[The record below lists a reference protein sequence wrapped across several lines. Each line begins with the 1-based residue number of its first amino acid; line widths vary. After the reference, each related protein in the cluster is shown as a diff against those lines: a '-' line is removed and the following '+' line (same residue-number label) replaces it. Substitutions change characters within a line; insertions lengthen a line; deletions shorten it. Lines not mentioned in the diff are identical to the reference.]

1 MGELTT
7 SCGGYAR
14 PKKLRAS
21 LVARSM
27 TESERCL
34 VRCRLRRRT
43 SLDSNTDK
51 TVRYFWVDWQHGL
64 GNRRFTLRSLHV
76 TLAWLLLPGYFK

>member
-1 MGELTT
+1 
-7 SCGGYAR
+7 
-14 PKKLRAS
+14 
-21 LVARSM
+21 M

-51 TVRYFWVDWQHGL
+51 TVRYFWVDWQRGL
-64 GNRRFTLRSLHV
+64 GNRRFTLRALHV
-76 TLAWLLLPGYFK
+76 TLAWLLLPDYFK